1 MTRSIMRLLLPSLL
15 LSFLFIFSCAEKA
28 ASAETELEQAD
39 PYASI
44 EDEKAKE
51 LLMKAMDGAGGLKK
65 WEALSEISFD
75 KHFALFKEDGSVEMD
90 RNQTYTQRN
99 RKDEQGLGLDK
110 EKDVVYQ
117 LGPDLIQISGD
128 VNPQADPQAI
138 ENSVLS
144 ASFVISIPFKLLDE
158 GAELSYDGSDQLDDG
173 TEVEV
178 LKVVYK
184 PDEYSNLS
192 TADIWWHYFDAKSYK
207 HLAYMVKH
215 ADHVS
220 YVENTGLTEAGGIVF
235 PLTRKSWRVNEDREK
250 LWLRADYEYSN
261 YKVK

>member
-1 MTRSIMRLLLPSLL
+1 MRLQSTSLL
-15 LSFLFIFSCAEKA
+15 LSFLFIFSCAEKP
-28 ASAETELEQAD
+28 ASTATEEEMPD

-44 EDEKAKE
+44 EDGKAKE
-51 LLMKAMDGAGGLKK
+51 LLLKAMDGAGGLEK

-75 KHFALFKEDGSVEMD
+75 KHFALFKEDGAVEMD

-99 RKDEQGLGLDK
+99 RKTEEGLGLDK

-158 GAELSYDGSDQLDDG
+158 GAELSYDGTDQLEDG
-173 TEVEV
+173 REVEV

-184 PDEYSNLS
+184 PDEYANLS

-220 YVENTGLTEAGGIVF
+220 YVENTGLTEAAGIVF
-235 PLTRKSWRVNEDREK
+235 PLTRKSWRVNENREK

-261 YKVK
+261 YSVK

>member
-1 MTRSIMRLLLPSLL
+1 MRLFINSLF
-15 LSFLFIFSCAEKA
+15 LSFLLIYSCTEKPASTEAEKA
-28 ASAETELEQAD
+28 SAD

-44 EDEKAKE
+44 EDAEAKA
-51 LLMKAMDGAGGLKK
+51 LLIHAMEGAGGLDN
-65 WEALSEISFD
+65 WEKLSEISFD
-75 KHFALFKEDGSVEMD
+75 KHFALFKEDGTVEMD

-99 RKDEQGLGLDK
+99 RKTEEGLGLDK

-158 GAELSYDGSDQLDDG
+158 GAELSYDGKDKLESG
-173 TEVEV
+173 KEVEV

-184 PDEYSNLS
+184 PDEYANLS
-192 TADIWWHYFDAKSYK
+192 TADIWWHYFDAETYE

-220 YVENTGLTEAGGIVF
+220 YVENTELTRAGGIVF
-235 PLTRKSWRVNEDREK
+235 PLSRKSWRVNENREK

-261 YKVK
+261 YSVE

>member
-1 MTRSIMRLLLPSLL
+1 MRLLCASLL

-28 ASAETELEQAD
+28 ATMEVEEELPD
-39 PYASI
+39 PFASI
-44 EDEKAKE
+44 DDAKAKE
-51 LLMKAMDGAGGLKK
+51 LLMKAMEGAGGLEK
-65 WEALSEISFD
+65 WESLSEISFD
-75 KHFALFKEDGSVEMD
+75 KHFALFKEDGAVEMD
-90 RNQTYTQRN
+90 RNQTYIQRN
-99 RKDEQGLGLDK
+99 RKTEEGLGLDK

-128 VNPQADPQAI
+128 VNPQADAQAI

-158 GAELSYDGSDQLDDG
+158 GAELSYDGTDQLEDG
-173 TEVEV
+173 REVEV

-192 TADIWWHYFDAKSYK
+192 TADIWWHYFDAKTYK
-207 HLAYMVKH
+207 HLAYMVQH

-235 PLTRKSWRVNEDREK
+235 PLTRKSWRVNENREK

-261 YKVK
+261 YTVNGE